1 MLLSLKNKLFVMIGL
16 MGLVPIV
23 GVMLNSYNL
32 SASKAV
38 AAQRDLAW
46 QGLRYFSDARALVYA
61 AVMESRGIYLSAD
74 WKEAE
79 PFAAKLLQDLKG
91 IDATTKLWSDDAIDS
106 ERDKIE
112 ILHRDI
118 DRFVAFRRELVRK
131 AQFESIASA
140 RAFGDNEAN
149 RAVRTKLNDEIDEVS
164 QAYIDDTAT
173 IGLEV
178 KRINAL
184 NEGILFSLAG
194 IAAIAL
200 AAGFVLVTRGIVRPL
215 YGLRECLLRIAGGS
229 LELDVPSADRQDEI
243 GEIGRAVVSLRD
255 AALEK
260 GRLEQS
266 RQAELQQRQAEEQRR
281 LEREAQANSE
291 AERARLADEQARVVG
306 SIAAGLK
313 SLADGNLAY
322 RMNEIFAGAY
332 EQIRHDFNLAAERL
346 QETIRAIVEAAR
358 QVAGASHEISSG
370 TTELSRRT
378 ESQSAVLVRTSAS
391 MEEISSIVRQNA
403 ESIQHANNITAETR
417 GVASSGSD
425 VVGKTIKS
433 MSNIEESSRKI
444 ADIIMVIDEIARQTN
459 LLALNAAVEAAR
471 AGEAG
476 RGFAVVASEVRS
488 LAQRSAQAAKDIKT
502 LITDSFAEVQEG
514 VALAGQAGA
523 ALNEVVVSITKAAEV
538 VAEIAKASGE
548 QAGGLVQLSSALA
561 QIDEANQQNSALVE
575 ESAAAAKTLEIQ
587 AAAMAQ
593 QVSFFRIKSGEAA
606 NKAAAPARRRAV

>member
-1 MLLSLKNKLFVMIGL
+1 MRLSLKNKLFVMIGL
-16 MGLVPIV
+16 MGLVPII
-23 GVMLNSYNL
+23 GVVLNSYNL
-32 SASKAV
+32 SADKAIGV
-38 AAQRDLAW
+38 KRDLAW
-46 QGLRYFSDARALVYA
+46 QGVQYFGDVKALVYA
-61 AVMESRGIYLSAD
+61 AVMESRGVYLSSD

-79 PFAAKLLQDLKG
+79 PFAEKLLQDLDG
-91 IDATTKLWSDDAIDS
+91 IEAAMKLWNADVIDS
-106 ERDKIE
+106 ERTKIGN
-112 ILHRDI
+112 LQRDTEQ
-118 DRFVAFRRELVRK
+118 FVAFRRELVRK

-140 RAFGDNEAN
+140 RAFGDNDAN
-149 RAVRTKLNDEIDEVS
+149 RAVRTKLNEETDDVS
-164 QAYIDDTAT
+164 KAYIDYTASL
-173 IGLEV
+173 GLEV

-184 NEGILFSLAG
+184 NEMVLFGLAG
-194 IAAIAL
+194 VAAIAL
-200 AAGFVLVTRGIVRPL
+200 AAGFFFVTRGIVRPL
-215 YGLRECLLRIAGGS
+215 YGLRDCLLQIAGGS
-229 LELDVPSADRQDEI
+229 LELDVPSADRHDEI

-260 GRLEQS
+260 GRIEQR
-266 RQAELQQRQAEEQRR
+266 RQAELQRQQAEEQRR
-281 LEREAQANSE
+281 AEREAQANSD
-291 AERARLADEQARVVG
+291 AERARLADEQARIVA
-306 SIAAGLK
+306 SIATGLK
-313 SLADGNLAY
+313 SLADGNLTY

-346 QETIRAIVEAAR
+346 QETIRAIVDAAR

-403 ESIQHANNITAETR
+403 ESAQHADSITAETR
-417 GVASSGSD
+417 GVAGRGSD

-433 MSNIEESSRKI
+433 MSNIEESSRRI

-502 LITDSFAEVQEG
+502 LITNSSAEVREG

-523 ALNEVVVSITKAAEV
+523 ALNEVVTSIAKAAEV
-538 VAEIAKASGE
+538 VAEIAKASSE
-548 QAGGLVQLSSALA
+548 QASGLAQISSALS

-575 ESAAAAKTLEIQ
+575 ESAAAGKTLEIQ
-587 AAAMAQ
+587 AAAMAE
-593 QVSFFRIKSGEAA
+593 QVGFFRIRQDRGQRGSVEPLVA
-606 NKAAAPARRRAV
+606 